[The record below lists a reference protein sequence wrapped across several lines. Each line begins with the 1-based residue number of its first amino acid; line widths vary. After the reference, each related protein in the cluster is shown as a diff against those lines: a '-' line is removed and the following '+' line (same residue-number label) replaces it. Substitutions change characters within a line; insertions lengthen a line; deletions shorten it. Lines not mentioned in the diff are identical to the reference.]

1 MNGMSRHDFLNASS
15 MCCQARQMRHAIWQ
29 RTCMASTPRLAK
41 AGVSYDTRQNLRF
54 MLSIATQGGETSK

>member
-1 MNGMSRHDFLNASS
+1 MSGDYLQSATEPAWH
-15 MCCQARQMRHAIWQ
+15 QRHATQ
-29 RTCMASTPRLAK
+29 